1 MFYSVFY
8 VVLTILGG
16 SSQIGHGEIINSE
29 VIMADQ
35 FRSNFKSG
43 AARSITPET
52 LGHTWHT
59 VVNPVSQNRVL
70 QACDHCGVVKSE
82 NSIVRVCRGHRETR
96 LLSAQATGKFQ
107 QAV

>member
-82 NSIVRVCRGHRETR
+82 NSIIRNCKAANNSG
-96 LLSAQATGKFQ
+96 LITGAMDGGAK
-107 QAV
+107 AG